1 MTDRQKAFLS
11 IVAVS
16 LLGGATT
23 AITKIGLVEI
33 PSFSFIFLRFFVA
46 SVCIIPFGYLKKK
59 NFRIYF
65 KLAPLSLLAVFN
77 IILFTIGIKFTTAT
91 IGQLLYA
98 ATPFLTSVILYLF
111 YKEKIQKLRVFGL
124 ILGFVGTGLVILL
137 PVIENK
143 NPFSGDLL
151 GNLLIGIGVISW
163 AFYMVYSR
171 KLLKD
176 YSPFDVTSAFI
187 FTTAIISLPFF
198 AFELTVG
205 DRWWEDIS
213 LNSIFALGY
222 VAVVSTV
229 ITYLLNQY
237 AIKYGGSVLASLSFY
252 MLPIFAFMSAFVLL
266 GEMLTIGLIS
276 GGALV
281 LLGVYLVGSKK

>member
-1 MTDRQKAFLS
+1 M
-11 IVAVS
+11 
-16 LLGGATT
+16 
-23 AITKIGLVEI
+23 
-33 PSFSFIFLRFFVA
+33 
-46 SVCIIPFGYLKKK
+46 
-59 NFRIYF
+59 
-65 KLAPLSLLAVFN
+65 
-77 IILFTIGIKFTTAT
+77 
-91 IGQLLYA
+91 
-98 ATPFLTSVILYLF
+98 
-111 YKEKIQKLRVFGL
+111 
-124 ILGFVGTGLVILL
+124 GFVGTGLVILL

-252 MLPIFAFMSAFVLL
+252 MLPILL
-266 GEMLTIGLIS
+266 SCLHLS
-276 GGALV
+276 F
-281 LLGVYLVGSKK
+281 